1 MFINFIPL
9 DERQNQTWQPTNELY
24 NDTRHIPY
32 KLGLV
37 VGLAV
42 GLTGLTLS
50 LVVSLCNMTS
60 LR

>member
-24 NDTRHIPY
+24 NDTGHIPY

-37 VGLAV
+37 VGLAA

>member
-1 MFINFIPL
+1 MFINVIPL

-24 NDTRHIPY
+24 NDTGHIPY